1 MTQHLRVTIHGVAEN
16 CGHLGK
22 FNSMLVIRN
31 VQTIAWL
38 QCYYRKEKINMLLA
52 SKVMR

>member
-1 MTQHLRVTIHGVAEN
+1 MTQTFESHYSCVSEN